1 MACSSLT
8 QRPAD
13 ALVGASD
20 PRVQDVGVGI
30 FEKGGNAA
38 DAMVAMMMTSGV
50 VTPSRSGLGGGGIC
64 QILDPNEGRVK
75 TLNFLYR
82 RNNGMGMPAL
92 AKGAF
97 SLQKYG
103 KLRWQ
108 DTLDDSIRLAREDVV
123 VSEQL
128 AKDILNA
135 KGLPLEWKKLKKGD
149 KVSRK
154 DLAATLLKI
163 SEKGSGVFYNGE
175 VSEGL
180 SKQGFS
186 AEDLKSYRATFMDS
200 MDVSTAAGRAYFPNP
215 SAISTL
221 GYNLWNALENPE
233 KEQEALQTVLSLREK
248 NIAMEEASYGESF
261 FAADKDGLIVVCS
274 VSNGGLFGNKKLMKE
289 GFFAANPFSREK
301 SETFFFNILQTNPDV
316 TDAMAVVAGVG
327 SHAWPDALSLMR
339 NDESALEVSDQRKEE
354 LGNFISLKCAKG
366 YPNQSMSCRENQNIV
381 FVYTGK

>member
-13 ALVGASD
+13 AVVGASD

-108 DTLDDSIRLAREDVV
+108 DTLDDSIRLARQDVV

-339 NDESALEVSDQRKEE
+339 DDEEALEISDQRKEE
-354 LGNFISLKCAKG
+354 LDNFISLKCAKG